1 MITLRLAI
9 AAVLAAA
16 AVAGSITYFLTPAPP
31 EQVAAN
37 RPLPPTVPSRPDP
50 GIARNFQRPTS
61 EDRVVAF
68 ERAAEAILKNA
79 KASAADAPPITG
91 PIPLPKPRPPQAP

>member
-16 AVAGSITYFLTPAPP
+16 AVAGSITYFLSPAPP
-31 EQVAAN
+31 KQVAAG
-37 RPLPPTVPSRPDP
+37 RPLPPTVPNRPDP
-50 GIARNFQRPTS
+50 GNFQRPTT
-61 EDRVVAF
+61 EDRIVAF

-79 KASAADAPPITG
+79 KADAPPITG
-91 PIPLPKPRPPQAP
+91 RVPLPKPRPPQAP

>member
-37 RPLPPTVPSRPDP
+37 QPLPPTVPSRPDP
-50 GIARNFQRPTS
+50 GIARNFPRPTT
-61 EDRVVAF
+61 EDRIVAF

-79 KASAADAPPITG
+79 KADAPPITG
-91 PIPLPKPRPPQAP
+91 RVPLPKPRPPQAP

>member
-1 MITLRLAI
+1 LRLAI

-31 EQVAAN
+31 EQVAADQ
-37 RPLPPTVPSRPDP
+37 PLPPTVASRSDP
-50 GIARNFQRPTS
+50 GIARNFPRPTA
-61 EDRVVAF
+61 EDRIVAF

-79 KASAADAPPITG
+79 KASAADAPLITG
-91 PIPLPKPRPPQAP
+91 PIPLPKPRPSLAP